1 MSSADGTVQSYAG
14 QPILVDASFA
24 EDATVALA
32 RYAQS
37 LDALRSLA
45 IGSSDVAPRRLA
57 RAA

>member
-24 EDATVALA
+24 GDAAVAVA
-32 RYAQS
+32 SYTPPP
-37 LDALRSLA
+37 DALRNLA
-45 IGSSDVAPRRLA
+45 IGSSGVAPRRLA